1 MIAAIDF
8 GCYAIRSA
16 VRTDRITLR
25 SERSEY
31 VILPGKHDYHQ
42 TLTERKVP
50 FARCEGS
57 LVAYGNGVDRIDW
70 LSRMPAT
77 PLFPGGRLP
86 SADAPA
92 RQIIYL
98 MTESL
103 LPAPTQSGM
112 PCCFT
117 TPDGSESS
125 ATAEFLQQ
133 LIRMRG
139 YDPIYCPGSHATN
152 LACGADSAFT
162 GISINMG
169 IERSEICVSRLGM
182 VLAKESIDAGAGWID
197 MELARQ
203 TGFHTWDDEGVCY
216 LDIASVREWKQ
227 SDNLNLREPGDERAR
242 ALSRLYGVILDR
254 LAATVRQML
263 MQEPAAAMTGETR
276 QPVICSGGPVQI
288 PGFAGLLT
296 ERFVEQGTASRIAS
310 VRIANGP
317 VECVTRGLLI
327 HGELERSAVTKVA

>member
-16 VRTDRITLR
+16 IRTDRVTLR

-31 VILPGKHDYHQ
+31 VILPGKHAYQQ
-42 TLTERKVP
+42 TLTERRIP
-50 FARCEGS
+50 YARCEGS
-57 LVAYGNGVDRIDW
+57 LVAYGNGVDRVDW

-77 PLFPGGRLP
+77 PLFPEGELP
-86 SADAPA
+86 SGDAPA
-92 RQIIYL
+92 RQIIYI

-103 LPAPTQSGM
+103 LPAPEQNGVL
-112 PCCFT
+112 CCFT

-125 ATAEFLQQ
+125 MTAEFLRQ

-139 YDPIYCPGSHATN
+139 YDAVYCPASHAAN

-169 IERSEICVSRLGM
+169 IERSEVCVSRLGM
-182 VLAKESIDAGAGWID
+182 VLARESIDAGAGWID

-203 TGFHTWDDEGVCY
+203 TGFHTWDDAGVCY

-227 SDNLNLREPGDERAR
+227 SGNLNLREPGDERAR
-242 ALSRLYGVILDR
+242 ALSRLYGVVLDR
-254 LAATVRQML
+254 LAATVRQVL
-263 MQEPAAAMTGETR
+263 IEGHAASMIGETR
-276 QPVICSGGPVQI
+276 QPVICSGGPVQV

-310 VRIANGP
+310 VRIANDP

-327 HGELERSAVTKVA
+327 HGELERSAVKNAA